1 MQVLVRSSAHGHV
14 TDRVTVGRATG
25 RPLPSL
31 RCPGQ
36 GRLVDRWPFASSS
49 LPGTVAVSVARAT
62 FPLCCVQT
70 LGTATDVQ
78 TESCGTRSHRCH
90 WHFLGKTGQ
99 REQQRGRS
107 WPRARLGSCPPGAA
121 GAPGGRR
128 GEHSQGSR
136 CAAWGPA
143 IRLPPPSPGG
153 HWSPWEDQSCSAVG
167 AAPGTRP
174 GWRRG
179 RAVGGWSGRK
189 PALSPAVAHTPRAHA
204 ARGLVC
210 VRAVTLRLFLRRL
223 RARVT
228 DAAGVAESNARLP
241 LAGGA
246 CRSGFG
252 GAHPPSMGPSR
263 DAEPLLH
270 GPGPARGPP
279 TAGPPGGA
287 AHSRLLPSRGR
298 GSNQGPREGV
308 AVPSWPP
315 RHARPDAALALA
327 LRGLPQTPRGL
338 PCHTQFRDSP
348 GTRRRLGAIAE
359 QPLVVNTVS

>member
-1 MQVLVRSSAHGHV
+1 MSRRS
-14 TDRVTVGRATG
+14 RAG
-25 RPLPSL
+25 LEAI
-31 RCPGQ
+31 GVI
-36 GRLVDRWPFASSS
+36 GISS
-49 LPGTVAVSVARAT
+49 
-62 FPLCCVQT
+62 
-70 LGTATDVQ
+70 
-78 TESCGTRSHRCH
+78 
-90 WHFLGKTGQ
+90 
-99 REQQRGRS
+99 
-107 WPRARLGSCPPGAA
+107 
-121 GAPGGRR
+121 GRR
-128 GEHSQGSR
+128 GSGNSRGAGRGRERGWEVAPRERQELRAAGGESTARAAAARRGDRPSACLLRHPAATGPRGRTSPATQWARPQERGQGGDVAGPL
-136 CAAWGPA
+136 AAG
-143 IRLPPPSPGG
+143 LGGSPPS
-153 HWSPWEDQSCSAVG
+153 
-167 AAPGTRP
+167 RP
-174 GWRRG
+174 PSLPR
-179 RAVGGWSGRK
+179 
-189 PALSPAVAHTPRAHA
+189 RAHA
-204 ARGLVC
+204 ARGLIC

-287 AHSRLLPSRGR
+287 AHSRLSPSRGR

-308 AVPSWPP
+308 PVPSCPP